1 MKAKLLI
8 FILFFTYM
16 TTYGQFTGEPFAQ
29 IKTFDDYCSYPKDV
43 NICYRVTCE
52 HCSFE
57 YLSCKKINHKKWI
70 PVQLTF
76 TCKNIDSL
84 KLTSKFNNVKL
95 KTENEEINPVAI
107 LMIVDDLRNT
117 NKNTIAYMSKEKFEV
132 KDYYFV
138 FKKNIQYD
146 IIFLFEE
153 ASIGNILNIEDF
165 VSIQVK

>member
-1 MKAKLLI
+1 M
-8 FILFFTYM
+8 
-16 TTYGQFTGEPFAQ
+16 
-29 IKTFDDYCSYPKDV
+29 
-43 NICYRVTCE
+43 
-52 HCSFE
+52 
-57 YLSCKKINHKKWI
+57 
-70 PVQLTF
+70 
-76 TCKNIDSL
+76 
-84 KLTSKFNNVKL
+84 
-95 KTENEEINPVAI
+95 
-107 LMIVDDLRNT
+107 MIVDDLRNT